1 MLLKISYTIVHF
13 LSLWL
18 HQLVNVHAPLTEKMI
33 WGKPAPWLTFDF
45 KVAINDGEHY
55 LKVARRANNK
65 ADWQLYHKSRN
76 YVTYAIRKP
85 KANYCKNILTET

>member
-45 KVAINDGEHY
+45 KVAINDREHY

-65 ADWQLYHKSRN
+65 ADGQLYRKSRN